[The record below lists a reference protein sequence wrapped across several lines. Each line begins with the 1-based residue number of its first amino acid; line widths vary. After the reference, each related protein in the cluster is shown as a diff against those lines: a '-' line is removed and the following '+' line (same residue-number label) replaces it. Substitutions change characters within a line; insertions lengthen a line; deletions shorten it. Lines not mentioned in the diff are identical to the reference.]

1 MTKRNYTLIELLTVI
16 FIIAVLA
23 GLIIPATAMVRGRAK
38 RLNCASNLKQVGAL
52 CMQFSNDRDG
62 QIPMY
67 KYEHKT
73 TPENAQLQYRRNALV
88 FLRSILEC
96 ENCNINAKKYFNTD
110 GFSYQDHNYN
120 RKHALVNE
128 LLTVAPKIGIS
139 YGYAKSNDPATKYI
153 VYFDLPMT
161 GDQVSFHSDIDKDR
175 IKSVPVYDKEWDQL
189 VNSSLRK
196 IEKSFCIMFGEE
208 LKKKYKIPT

>member
-1 MTKRNYTLIELLTVI
+1 MSKRKDLIRSYDSFKTMSFYGIGQRKAKLFMNSLLK
-16 FIIAVLA
+16 VLDA
-23 GLIIPATAMVRGRAK
+23 
-38 RLNCASNLKQVGAL
+38 
-52 CMQFSNDRDG
+52 
-62 QIPMY
+62 QI
-67 KYEHKT
+67 KT

-128 LLTVAPKIGIS
+128 LLTIAPKIGIS